1 MTTAQQSDTTLI
13 ESYGE
18 GRFRVGGEIYEG
30 SILVLPEQVLSWPV
44 TAVDHVSFDSL
55 QPLLDARQRLDVLL
69 IGCGAAAALLPPEL
83 REELRGSGIS
93 VDAMGTG
100 AACRTYNV
108 LRAEERR
115 VAAAL
120 IAVD

>member
-1 MTTAQQSDTTLI
+1 MTIAQQSDTTLI

-55 QPLLDARQRLDVLL
+55 QPLLEARQRLDVLL
-69 IGCGAAAALLPPEL
+69 IGCGAAAALLPSEL
-83 REELRGSGIS
+83 RQELRGSGIS